1 MNTTTKTS
9 GKTFEKAFE
18 EASQRPSDKAELHSA
33 GPITA
38 PSEPPVLVESMLV
51 LTTQGRYSA
60 KAELALLQY
69 RRLENNFVVI
79 AINNENRA
87 KPGWFLNLK
96 EEPIVQLKVGGAKFY
111 AKAVTPTGR
120 ERLKLL
126 PLMAEIA
133 GSGLSKVPR
142 DMTTVVFSPM
152 C

>member
-1 MNTTTKTS
+1 
-9 GKTFEKAFE
+9 
-18 EASQRPSDKAELHSA
+18 
-33 GPITA
+33 
-38 PSEPPVLVESMLV
+38 MLV